1 MRKISSSTSR
11 ILSAIELNYLY
22 SPFNVRTHILYLD
35 SRCARVRFFG
45 PGPSPGNFFF
55 SGPSPDH
62 DPGNFFFSGSSPGPD
77 PGNFF
82 SVVPV
87 PSRSRSFFI

>member
-35 SRCARVRFFG
+35 SRCAGARFCG

-55 SGPSPDH
+55 SGPSPVH
-62 DPGNFFFSGSSPGPD
+62 GPGNFFFSGPSPGPGPD
-77 PGNFF
+77 L
-82 SVVPV
+82 
-87 PSRSRSFFI
+87 FFI